1 MLHGI
6 VLYFVLHTTDCCIYN
21 IYVVEWWNNMAFNY
35 RKCSSVLQTILLC
48 MIFGRID
55 TSPIANVWLSP
66 IRSLTPLKQ
75 YHIQDGS
82 GGYHY
87 SFTGPH
93 HAKSESSLNGI
104 TQGGKSS
111 QLPSLDA
118 WILHGKFVES
128 RHNDPLHRYT
138 RDIHPDENYICLWIV
153 TVNFDISLHI
163 FFFHF
168 LFSLYCKF
176 ERLIFWLC
184 NIINCVFIYFYIVLW
199 FLIFKVLW
207 ITRYDVTRVN
217 LLSKWKKKKNSCLIL
232 VKMNKNFWTE
242 LWVYRYSI

>member
-1 MLHGI
+1 MI
-6 VLYFVLHTTDCCIYN
+6 FC
-21 IYVVEWWNNMAFNY
+21 Y

-48 MIFGRID
+48 TIFGRID

-111 QLPSLDA
+111 QLPSPDA

-128 RHNDPLHRYT
+128 RHNDPLYRYT
-138 RDIHPDENYICLWIV
+138 RDIQPNENCICLWIV
-153 TVNFDISLHI
+153 TVNLDISPQI
-163 FFFHF
+163 FFISCF
-168 LFSLYCKF
+168 LSLANLNG
-176 ERLIFWLC
+176 R
-184 NIINCVFIYFYIVLW
+184 
-199 FLIFKVLW
+199 FL
-207 ITRYDVTRVN
+207 
-217 LLSKWKKKKNSCLIL
+217 L
-232 VKMNKNFWTE
+232 VE
-242 LWVYRYSI
+242 QYH